1 MLSVC
6 HVFDSA
12 IQHHQLYDFGIH
24 DQTLTL
30 TLTLTLIRVES
41 SPGTRHGESRFGRE
55 LKATKFQFINRSSQ
69 ELIATN
75 KLDLITN

>member
-24 DQTLTL
+24 DQ

-69 ELIATN
+69 ELIATS